1 MSRRMTYEEGYAKA
15 LIDVRDRGMQL
26 CNKRQIPEMLD
37 DMLDETDSEPAGIEP
52 LDTSDL

>member
-1 MSRRMTYEEGYAKA
+1 MTYEDGYAKA
-15 LIDVRDRGMQL
+15 LIDVRDRAMQL
-26 CNKRQIPEMLD
+26 CDKRQILEMLD